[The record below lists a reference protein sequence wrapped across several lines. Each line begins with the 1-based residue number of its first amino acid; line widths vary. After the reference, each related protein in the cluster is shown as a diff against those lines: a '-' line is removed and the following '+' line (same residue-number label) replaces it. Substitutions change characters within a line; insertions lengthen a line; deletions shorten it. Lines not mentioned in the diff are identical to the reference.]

1 MVVNSC
7 FCDPPPASNRGRKR
21 KRSSLNL
28 LRLLMKWSH
37 CRRTFTPGPSVYLKV
52 LSLHGDHI
60 QQWLVKISLTS
71 HIPVV
76 LTPFSSDNA
85 APAAPAA
92 WLPACRRVPAPPQTQ
107 TPPDKA
113 ITALQSQYHPEGFF
127 DYRGL
132 LMKCNSLHLDD
143 CFFFLSFYRNVNTI
157 WLSRSLT
164 QLQSSLKSIWWPC
177 ECDSKSAV
185 FLFKIW
191 CGFEP
196 NDLGL
201 INVQ

>member
-1 MVVNSC
+1 MSAPQTNIIGDPCCRQAFSQNAVVVNSC
-7 FCDPPPASNRGRKR
+7 FCVPPPASNRGRKR

-60 QQWLVKISLTS
+60 QQWLVEILLTS

-113 ITALQSQYHPEGFF
+113 LTALQSQYHPG
-127 DYRGL
+127 
-132 LMKCNSLHLDD
+132 
-143 CFFFLSFYRNVNTI
+143 
-157 WLSRSLT
+157 
-164 QLQSSLKSIWWPC
+164 
-177 ECDSKSAV
+177 V
-185 FLFKIW
+185 FLIIEVYW
-191 CGFEP
+191 WSV
-196 NDLGL
+196 
-201 INVQ
+201 IVYI